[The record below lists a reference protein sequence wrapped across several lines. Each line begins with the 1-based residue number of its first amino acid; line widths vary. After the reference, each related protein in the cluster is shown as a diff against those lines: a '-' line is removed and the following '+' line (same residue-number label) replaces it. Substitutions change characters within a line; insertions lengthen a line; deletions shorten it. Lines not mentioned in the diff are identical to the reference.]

1 MDWSGIVKGLGNFGD
16 VISGKETYNSIKD
29 REQDVMD
36 RRAKMAM
43 DAHNVARAEQ
53 YDLDKERMRAAREID
68 LARMGISAA
77 DKRALDREAFERGE
91 AEKGREH
98 VLLRDDKGYGQQKSM
113 FGLEHGG
120 RKELQGLQFG
130 HDILK
135 QGREFGQQD
144 LMQRGLFAHQGGMLD
159 KEYGYKQD
167 MQDDQLSHQTYLQ
180 DLGYEQQ
187 TARDATQH
195 GYAKELQ
202 GTDLASRERV
212 ATLIQQNVQSGNGN
226 GMVPPELLIAMKMS
240 PTLQV
245 PWNRFGEMVDL
256 KKLEDARTEAEA
268 RRQFLQ
274 NIMGP
279 QGGITAPSVR
289 APLTTQTGLAQ
300 PSFLGNS
307 GPNR

>member
-1 MDWSGIVKGLGNFGD
+1 MDWAGIAQRIGTATDIIGGKKSYTDVKLD
-16 VISGKETYNSIKD
+16 
-29 REQDVMD
+29 QAAVMD

-53 YDLDKERMRAAREID
+53 YDLDKERIRAAREID

-113 FGLEHGG
+113 FSLEQGG

-144 LMQRGLFAHQGGMLD
+144 LMQKGLFAHQGGMLD

-212 ATLIQQNVQSGNGN
+212 ASLIQQNVQGGNGG
-226 GMVPPELLIAMKMS
+226 GMVPPEILISMGMS
-240 PTLQV
+240 PTTQV
-245 PWNRFGEMVDL
+245 PWRSFGEMVDL
-256 KKLEDARTEAEA
+256 QKLKDARAEFES
-268 RRQFLQ
+268 RRRFVDNLL
-274 NIMGP
+274 GKG
-279 QGGITAPSVR
+279 GGITAPTVGT
-289 APLTTQTGLAQ
+289 PLLQQPAQ
-300 PSFLGNS
+300 SQPAFLGKRVND
-307 GPNR
+307 

>member
-68 LARMGISAA
+68 LARMNIGANKDLAVQSDLAQMNRLLTGQEHNL
-77 DKRALDREAFERGE
+77 KRDMMGYDNQ
-91 AEKGREH
+91 KG
-98 VLLRDDKGYGQQKSM
+98 M
-113 FGLEHGG
+113 FSLEHGG

-212 ATLIQQNVQSGNGN
+212 ASLIQQNVQGGNGG
-226 GMVPPELLIAMKMS
+226 GMVPPEILISMGMS
-240 PTLQV
+240 PTTQV
-245 PWNRFGEMVDL
+245 PWRSFGEMVDL
-256 KKLEDARTEAEA
+256 QKLKDARAEFES
-268 RRQFLQ
+268 RRRFVDNLL
-274 NIMGP
+274 GKG
-279 QGGITAPSVR
+279 GGITAPTVGT
-289 APLTTQTGLAQ
+289 PLLQQPAQ
-300 PSFLGNS
+300 SQPAFLGKRVND
-307 GPNR
+307 